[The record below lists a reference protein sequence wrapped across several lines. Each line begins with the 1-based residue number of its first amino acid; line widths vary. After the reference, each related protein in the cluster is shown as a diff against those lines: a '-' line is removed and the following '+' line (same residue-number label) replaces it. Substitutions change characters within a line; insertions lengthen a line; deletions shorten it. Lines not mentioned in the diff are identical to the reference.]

1 MTLEIMKYR
10 TAAETFI
17 EQAFVELDAGD
28 LRQASEK
35 GWGAAA
41 QIVKA
46 VAEQR
51 GWDHRRHEDLYTA
64 ASLIATEIRDNSIL
78 PRFNN
83 AGQLYMNFYEGWM
96 SEPNIN
102 AGLLEVQGFVRRL
115 QLLLDDYE
123 SIL

>member
-1 MTLEIMKYR
+1 MTLEVMKYR

-17 EQAFVELDAGD
+17 EQAFVELSVGD

-41 QIVKA
+41 EIVKA

-51 GWDHRRHEDLYTA
+51 GWDHRRHEDLYLA
-64 ASLIATEIRDNSIL
+64 VDRISKEIRDSGIL

-83 AGQLYMNFYEGWM
+83 AGQLHMNFYEGWLA
-96 SEPNIN
+96 EPNVR
-102 AGLLEVQGFVRRL
+102 AGLQEVQELVQRL
-115 QLLLDDYE
+115 RLLLDDC
-123 SIL
+123 

>member
-1 MTLEIMKYR
+1 MTLEVMKYR

-17 EQAFVELDAGD
+17 EQAFVELSAGD

-41 QIVKA
+41 EIVKA

-51 GWDHRRHEDLYTA
+51 GWNHRSHEDLYVA
-64 ASLIATEIRDNSIL
+64 IDLVAQEIHDPAIL

-83 AGQLYMNFYEGWM
+83 AGQLHMNFYEGWLA
-96 SEPNIN
+96 EPNVR
-102 AGLLEVQGFVRRL
+102 AGLQEVQELVHRL
-115 QLLLDDYE
+115 RLLLDDY
-123 SIL
+123 